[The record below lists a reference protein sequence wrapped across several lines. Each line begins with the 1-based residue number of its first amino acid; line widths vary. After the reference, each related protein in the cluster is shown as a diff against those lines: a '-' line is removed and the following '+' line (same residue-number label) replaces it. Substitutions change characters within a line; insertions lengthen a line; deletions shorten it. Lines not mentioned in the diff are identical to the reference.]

1 MYIVEKEQ
9 TFMEEKKSETETIEN
24 TKPNVEAMI
33 IDDEQHEDSS
43 SMKKS
48 KKKKP
53 KKSGWKYE
61 LFDLARTFIIC
72 FIVVMLLSH
81 FVINPV
87 QVDGDSMYPTLSD
100 SEIGVMNIFLAKTQG
115 IKRQDVVVV
124 YNEETDENWVKR
136 VIGMP
141 NDTVYAKDDVVYV
154 NDKPL
159 EEPYLNT
166 EYANHI
172 RSQGKPFTE
181 DFNKITLGKDEY
193 FLMGDNRVVSYDS
206 RAVGPFKKSAIV
218 GKDVYVLFPF
228 TEIKMVRNGA
238 PE

>member
-9 TFMEEKKSETETIEN
+9 AFMEEKKLNTETIEDI
-24 TKPNVEAMI
+24 KPNVEAVI
-33 IDDEQHEDSS
+33 IDEEERKESS
-43 SMKKS
+43 TKKKG

-53 KKSGWKYE
+53 KKTGWKYE
-61 LFDLARTFIIC
+61 LFDLARTFVIC

-87 QVDGDSMYPTLSD
+87 QVDGDSMYPTLSNK
-100 SEIGVMNIFLAKTQG
+100 EIGVMNIFLAKTQG

-124 YNEETDENWVKR
+124 YNKDSDENWVKR

-141 NDTVYAKDDVVYV
+141 GDSVYAKNDVVYV
-154 NDKPL
+154 NDQPL

-166 EYANHI
+166 EYVQHI
-172 RSQGKPFTE
+172 RQQGQNFTG
-181 DFNKITLGKDEY
+181 DFNKVTLGDDEY

-218 GKDVYVLFPF
+218 GKDVYILFPF
-228 TEIKMVRNGA
+228 TEMKLVRNGA
-238 PE
+238 AE